1 MRSVGNRAYPSRCAL
16 MEKTL
21 EIHLA
26 ELREKIAKDIEDGG
40 YVWFNSESSN
50 IIVRKIISQA
60 AEYARGNGE

>member
-1 MRSVGNRAYPSRCAL
+1 

-40 YVWFNSESSN
+40 YVWLNSESSN